1 MKKILLATVA
11 AVAMLPAA
19 RAQKFELLPFGDMD
33 RWQTREIKESFL
45 LGGNTRNIYEIAP
58 EKTVKGD
65 IPYEPTGG
73 SPWATS
79 NVLAKVKGIVKT
91 SNAVWPDPR
100 SGRTRAAKLE
110 TIIERCKAVGII
122 NIDVLVGG
130 SIFLGEMIEPVS
142 STSDPYSHMVMGIP
156 FTKRPKTLRFDYRL
170 EMPKEDSRIYSSGFG
185 RKKTL
190 PGRDNAEVFIILQ
203 RRWED
208 ADGNI
213 YAKRV
218 GTGRERFGKSTKGWV
233 NGHEIAVQYG
243 DITKA
248 PGYQPYMGLIPEA
261 DSYYARNS
269 RGKMV
274 PVKEVG
280 WDSPDAT
287 PTHMLVMASAA
298 SGKAYI
304 GTPGLTLW
312 IDNVG
317 LTY

>member
-1 MKKILLATVA
+1 MKKIILAAIA
-11 AVAMLPAA
+11 AVAIVPVAS
-19 RAQKFELLPFGDMD
+19 AQKFELLPFGDMD
-33 RWQTREIKESFL
+33 QWQTREIKESAI
-45 LGGNTRNIYEIAP
+45 LGGQTRNIYEIAP

-65 IPYEPTGG
+65 IPYKPTGG

-79 NVLAKVKGIVKT
+79 NILAKVKGITKT
-91 SNAVWPDPR
+91 SNAVWPDTR
-100 SGRTRAAKLE
+100 AGRDRAAKLE
-110 TIIERCKAVGII
+110 TIIERCKAIGII

-130 SIFLGEMIEPVS
+130 SIFLGEMIEPIS
-142 STSDPYSHMVMGIP
+142 STSNPYSNMIMGIP

-170 EMPKEDSRIYSSGFG
+170 EMPEKDSRIYSSGFG

-190 PGRDNAEVFIILQ
+190 PGHDSAEVFIILQ

-208 ADGNI
+208 ADGNL

-218 GTGRERFGKSTKGWV
+218 GTGRQRFDKTTGGWV
-233 NGHEIAVQYG
+233 SGHDIPVQYG
-243 DITKA
+243 DITSK
-248 PGYQPYMGLIPEA
+248 PGYKDYMGLIPEE

-269 RGKMV
+269 HGKMV

-280 WDSPDAT
+280 WDAPDAA
-287 PTHMLVMASAA
+287 PTHILVMASAA

-312 IDNVG
+312 IDNIG